1 MSDKS
6 YMQRADLKSSS
17 ESKMDTRERQLGF
30 PPSAGVRTLQIGL
43 QVTCSSPHAVAVSPS
58 LWSNQ
63 KLLSSIRILRATD
76 FP

>member
-17 ESKMDTRERQLGF
+17 GSEMDTRERQLGF
-30 PPSAGVRTLQIGL
+30 PPSSGVRALQIGH

-58 LWSNQ
+58 LRSNQ
-63 KLLSSIRILRATD
+63 KLFTSIRILCATD